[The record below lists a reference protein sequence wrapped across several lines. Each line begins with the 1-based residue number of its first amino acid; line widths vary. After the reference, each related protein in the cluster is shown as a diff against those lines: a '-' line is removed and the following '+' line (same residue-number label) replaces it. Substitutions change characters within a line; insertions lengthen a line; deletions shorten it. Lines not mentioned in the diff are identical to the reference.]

1 MIFFLAPWLLPETT
15 LHGLTSSPEITF
27 SKRASLLT
35 YWDIPMPLPY
45 FQSLAPWTLDIH
57 GKMTFAN
64 KVLLA
69 LSMTFQ
75 ITGQLWPMVVT
86 SMLAIVDRHPLSAS
100 QAALLLLRP
109 VVTHWTGFV

>member
-1 MIFFLAPWLLPETT
+1 MAASRDYTPWPDIFTRDHLQQKGFPFNLLGHSNATT
-15 LHGLTSSPEITF
+15 ILSIIS
-27 SKRASLLT
+27 A
-35 YWDIPMPLPY
+35 MN
-45 FQSLAPWTLDIH
+45 IH

-69 LSMTFQ
+69 LSVTFQ

-109 VVTHWTGFV
+109 FVTHWTGFV